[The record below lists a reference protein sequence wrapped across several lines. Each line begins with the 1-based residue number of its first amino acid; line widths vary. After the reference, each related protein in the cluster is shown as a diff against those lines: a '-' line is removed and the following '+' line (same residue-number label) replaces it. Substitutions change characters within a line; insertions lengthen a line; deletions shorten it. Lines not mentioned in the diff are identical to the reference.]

1 MYKGC
6 KIGDTIYISQYMNSP
21 KPDRR
26 LAMHYTKEERLNI
39 GQRIYNGEITRYQA
53 AEEYGISDQTA
64 RDYMR
69 LYRDA
74 NHLPPKRGTHKSS
87 ISVPNPPT
95 SMEDLAS
102 MSKEELIEE
111 LIKARIAEAR
121 LKKGYEVKGDGSVI
135 RYVSKSTK

>member
-1 MYKGC
+1 
-6 KIGDTIYISQYMNSP
+6 
-21 KPDRR
+21 
-26 LAMHYTKEERLNI
+26 MHYTKEERLNI

-74 NHLPPKRGTHKSS
+74 NHLPPKRGTRSS

-95 SMEDLAS
+95 NMEDLAS

-135 RYVSKSTK
+135 RYVSKNTK

>member
-1 MYKGC
+1 
-6 KIGDTIYISQYMNSP
+6 MNSP

-135 RYVSKSTK
+135 RYVSKNTK

>member
-1 MYKGC
+1 
-6 KIGDTIYISQYMNSP
+6 MNSP

-121 LKKGYEVKGDGSVI
+121 LKKGYEVKGDGSII
-135 RYVSKSTK
+135 RYVSKNTK